1 MSLKALTNC
10 DVYTGEGVI
19 PDGTII
25 IDGSRIVKVGSRAE
39 ITSEGTEVDLGG
51 WTVTPG
57 FIDLQVNGGDDVLFN
72 DEPTVETLQRMAN
85 GDAKFG
91 STGILPTFTTGPP
104 SGMVRAREA
113 VTSFRSPG
121 GSQILGIH
129 FEGPAISPER
139 LGVHE
144 RAFVS
149 RDFPIAVVEGAT
161 FPTMVTLAPEVV
173 DPGVIRRLVG
183 AGVRVSIGHS
193 NGTYKEAIGAIRE
206 GATCATHL
214 YNAMSPLTGR
224 APGVVGACLSEP
236 TVFVDVI
243 ADGFH
248 CHFGSVW
255 VAWASKPRG
264 MCFLVTD
271 AMPPVGG
278 SGDAFHLGELAFTVK
293 DGRCIT
299 ADGTLA
305 GSALDMATAVRNCVQ
320 EVGISKDEA
329 FRMASL
335 YPARYLGVEKELGSI
350 AAGMI
355 ANLLICDNEVFVQ
368 GVVID
373 GELRMDSRCGGS
385 NS

>member
-1 MSLKALTNC
+1 VGLKTLTNC
-10 DVYTGEGVI
+10 DVYTGEGFI

-51 WTVTPG
+51 CTVTPG

-72 DEPTVETLQRMAN
+72 DVPTVETLQRMAN
-85 GDAKFG
+85 GHAKFG

-113 VTSFRSPG
+113 VTSFRSRG

-183 AGVRVSIGHS
+183 AGVRVSLGYS
-193 NGTYKEAIGAIRE
+193 NGTYEEAIGAIRE

-224 APGVVGACLSEP
+224 APGVVGACLSES

-243 ADGFH
+243 ADGIH
-248 CHFGSVW
+248 CHFGSVR
-255 VAWASKPRG
+255 VAWSSKPRG

-278 SGDAFHLGELAFTVK
+278 SGDAFHLGELAVTVK

-335 YPARYLGVEKELGSI
+335 YPARYLGVETELGSI

-355 ANLLICDNEVFVQ
+355 ANLVICDNEVFVQ